1 MSYSRISISI
11 IFLFNGVVSALGAI
25 LSDRIYKRYKSLGWV
40 LITVIISL
48 LIISMGYV
56 TKGLSIL
63 VLLSIGFLTAILQ
76 PISSKLINS
85 MVESKQR
92 ATIISVESMFYS
104 LMMIILFPICGL
116 IADKFSLYVSF
127 KIIGVIGVVITSI
140 KMVSIRKK

>member
-56 TKGLSIL
+56 TKGLL
-63 VLLSIGFLTAILQ
+63 H
-76 PISSKLINS
+76 
-85 MVESKQR
+85 
-92 ATIISVESMFYS
+92 SVYKE
-104 LMMIILFPICGL
+104 IDI
-116 IADKFSLYVSF
+116 V
-127 KIIGVIGVVITSI
+127 
-140 KMVSIRKK
+140 